1 MGNSIK
7 IDAQGVYY
15 KLLNQKIHD
24 ALGNGETDIE
34 LSHVN
39 GQRYIADGLKKDIR
53 ITING
58 VPGNDLGIFMNGPVI
73 TVNNN
78 AQDAVGNTMNGGK
91 IVVKGMAGDVCG
103 YGMRGGKLFILKD
116 AGYRVGIHMKGYK
129 DLNPVIVIGGNAG
142 DFLAEYMAGGVIV
155 VLRMFGRK
163 NGESVTGDYL
173 GAGMH
178 GGTVYIRGGADRKRL
193 GKGVDVAGLTDAD
206 RGFLKGIIKEYADD
220 LGLDADSILSERF
233 EKLVPLSTR
242 PYAKLYTY

>member
-1 MGNSIK
+1 MQDRIE
-7 IDAQGVYY
+7 IDAKGVHYRE
-15 KLLNQKIHD
+15 LNERIR
-24 ALGNGETDIE
+24 AAVAEGAREIE
-34 LSHVN
+34 LLHVN
-39 GQRYIADGLKKDIR
+39 GQRYIGDGLRQDVR
-53 ITING
+53 IAVDG
-58 VPGNDLGIFMNGPVI
+58 VPGNDLGIFMNGPLI

-103 YGMRGGKLFILKD
+103 YGMRGGRLFILRD

-155 VLRMFGRK
+155 LLRMFGRD
-163 NGESVTGDYL
+163 NGSSATGDYL

-178 GGTVYIRGGADRKRL
+178 GGTVYVRDGIDRRKL
-193 GKGVDVAGLTDAD
+193 GKGVAVAEITDTDRTLLQGILT
-206 RGFLKGIIKEYADD
+206 EYAAD
-220 LGLDADSILSERF
+220 LGLDAREILTERF
-233 EKLVPLSTR
+233 EKLIPLSTR

>member
-1 MGNSIK
+1 MIK
-7 IDAQGVYY
+7 IDAKGVHY
-15 KLLNQKIHD
+15 KELNEKIHR
-24 ALGNGETDIE
+24 AIAGGATKIE

-39 GQRYIADGLKKDIR
+39 GQRYISDGLKKDIK
-53 ITING
+53 ITIDG
-58 VPGNDLGIFMNGPVI
+58 VPGNDLGVFMDGPLI

-91 IVVKGMAGDVCG
+91 IIVKGMAGDVCG

-129 DLNPVIVIGGNAG
+129 TLNPVIVIGGNAG

-155 VLRMFGRK
+155 LLKMFGR
-163 NGESVTGDYL
+163 NGTTETTGDYL

-178 GGTVYIRGGADRKRL
+178 GGTVYVRGGVDKKKL
-193 GKGVDVAGLTDAD
+193 GKGVDVSEPGEEDA
-206 RGFLKGIIKEYADD
+206 LLLEGIIKEYAAD
-220 LGLDADSILSERF
+220 LALDADKILNERF
-233 EKLVPLSTR
+233 EKLTPLSTR

>member
-1 MGNSIK
+1 MPDRIK
-7 IDAQGVYY
+7 IDAHGMHY
-15 KLLNQKIHD
+15 KILNQKIHD

-34 LSHVN
+34 LSNIN
-39 GQRYIADGLKKDIR
+39 GQRYIADGIKKDIR

-73 TVNNN
+73 TVNSN

-129 DLNPVIVIGGNAG
+129 TLNPIIVIGGNVG

-155 VLRMFGRK
+155 LLRMFGRQRE
-163 NGESVTGDYL
+163 NNTIGDYL

-178 GGTVYIRGGADRKRL
+178 GGTVYVRGGADRKKL
-193 GKGVDVAGLTDAD
+193 GKGVAAAELTEAD
-206 RGFLKGIIKEYADD
+206 KTLLEGIIKEYAAD
-220 LGLDADSILSERF
+220 LELDADKILNERF

>member
-1 MGNSIK
+1 MGDRIK
-7 IDAQGVYY
+7 IDAQGLHY
-15 KLLNQKIHD
+15 KILNQQIHD

-39 GQRYIADGLKKDIR
+39 GQRYIADGLKNDIR
-53 ITING
+53 ITVNG

-91 IVVKGMAGDVCG
+91 IIIKGMAGDVCG
-103 YGMRGGKLFILKD
+103 YGMRGGKLFVLKD
-116 AGYRVGIHMKGYK
+116 VGYRVGIHMKGYK
-129 DLNPVIVIGGNAG
+129 MLNPIIVIGGNAG

-155 VLRMFGRK
+155 LLRMFGRQ
-163 NGESVTGDYL
+163 NGDSTTGDYL

-178 GGTVYIRGGADRKRL
+178 GGTVYIRGGADKKKI
-193 GKGVDVAGLTDAD
+193 GKGVDVAELTDED
-206 RGFLKGIIKEYADD
+206 YGILKGIIREYAED
-220 LGLDADSILSERF
+220 LSLNADKILGERF

>member
-1 MGNSIK
+1 MHYLI
-7 IDAQGVYY
+7 
-15 KLLNQKIHD
+15 LNQKIHD
-24 ALGNGETDIE
+24 ALAGGAMNID

-39 GQRYIADGLKKDIR
+39 GQRYIADGLKNDVR

-58 VPGNDLGIFMNGPVI
+58 VPGNDLGIFMDGPVI

-103 YGMRGGKLFILKD
+103 YSMRGGKLFILKD

-129 DLNPVIVIGGNAG
+129 NLNPIIVIGGNAG

-155 VLRMFGRK
+155 VLGMFGRK
-163 NGESVTGDYL
+163 RENGTTGDYL

-178 GGTVYIRGGADRKRL
+178 GGTVYLRGKTDRKRI
-193 GKGVDVAGLTDAD
+193 GKGVEVTDLTDAD
-206 RGFLKGIIKEYADD
+206 RGLLKGVIHEYASD
-220 LGLDADSILSERF
+220 LGLDPHSILGEPF